1 MKNFLKL
8 TTIACFVLTI
18 VSCNNTGS
26 SGENTSSDSTV
37 ISHKLGNTTIYG
49 QPTKIVVFDF
59 GSLETLNELG
69 VKPVAIPKNYTPD
82 HLAALKEDAQ
92 IEDAGGL
99 MEPNFEKINS
109 LAPDL
114 IIISPRQE
122 RFYDEFI
129 KIAPT
134 VFVDIDNNNY
144 MKSFEDNS
152 VLLGKL
158 IGKEEAVKEKVAAT
172 KEKLKQ
178 AQEQLKDNAQN
189 ALIAMHNN
197 GRFSVYGAGSRFG
210 FIHAELGVKPAVNQ
224 LEEATHGQKVSNEF
238 IVETDPDYLFIV
250 DRNEAVKGKG
260 ADKSE
265 IENKLIQQTKAYK
278 KGHIIYLN
286 PQVWY
291 LSGGGITS
299 TNMMIDEALNVLKK
313 G

>member
-1 MKNFLKL
+1 
-8 TTIACFVLTI
+8 
-18 VSCNNTGS
+18 
-26 SGENTSSDSTV
+26 
-37 ISHKLGNTTIYG
+37 
-49 QPTKIVVFDF
+49 
-59 GSLETLNELG
+59 LNELG

-224 LEEATHGQKVSNEF
+224 LEEATHGQKVSNE
-238 IVETDPDYLFIV
+238 
-250 DRNEAVKGKG
+250 
-260 ADKSE
+260 
-265 IENKLIQQTKAYK
+265 
-278 KGHIIYLN
+278 
-286 PQVWY
+286 
-291 LSGGGITS
+291 
-299 TNMMIDEALNVLKK
+299 
-313 G
+313 

>member
-1 MKNFLKL
+1 MKNLLKL
-8 TTIACFVLTI
+8 TSIACLLFMMA
-18 VSCNNTGS
+18 SCNNS
-26 SGENTSSDSTV
+26 SSENENTASDSTV

-69 VKPVAIPKNYTPD
+69 IKPVGIPKNYTPD
-82 HLAALKEDAQ
+82 HLATLKDDSEVA
-92 IEDAGGL
+92 DAGGL

-114 IIISPRQE
+114 IIISARQE

-134 VFVDIDNNNY
+134 IFVDIDNSNY

-158 IGKEEAVKEKVAAT
+158 VGQEEVVKEKIAAT

-178 AQEQLKDNAQN
+178 AQEQLKSNTEN

-210 FIHAELGVKPAVNQ
+210 FIHAELGVKPAVDQ

-278 KGHIIYLN
+278 QGHIVYLN